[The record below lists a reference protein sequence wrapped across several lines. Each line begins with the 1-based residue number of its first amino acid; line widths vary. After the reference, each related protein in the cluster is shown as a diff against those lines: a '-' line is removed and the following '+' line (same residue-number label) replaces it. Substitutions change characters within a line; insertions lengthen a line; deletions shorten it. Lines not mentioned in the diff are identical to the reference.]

1 MLSFR
6 LKVLHPLEDLQ
17 TRRAVLTPHPKTKP
31 SPSANRKRGFFN
43 VIKATDLDMRLN
55 FVLQEFFGL
64 CAHYFANFPSYTRP
78 DGSVAITRY
87 RPLGSEETSIP
98 PEDGFKIVWWLMAR
112 PSRSEMRTLSTGSS
126 EAVFKDTN

>member
-1 MLSFR
+1 LAS
-6 LKVLHPLEDLQ
+6 
-17 TRRAVLTPHPKTKP
+17 
-31 SPSANRKRGFFN
+31 N
-43 VIKATDLDMRLN
+43 MRLN

-98 PEDGFKIVWWLMAR
+98 ARGWVQDSLVADGSAQQVGDA
-112 PSRSEMRTLSTGSS
+112 
-126 EAVFKDTN
+126 DTEHRFFRGCF